1 MIIQCNRIIFPP
13 MVDDDDEVIRDAR
26 MKQAA
31 KNIRKRRVAFS
42 LDDVEKISEHEDS
55 RFVQIWFYYS
65 EPMVIEYP
73 FDEILKAWLENQE
86 SDDPDRLQFWIPA
99 N

>member
-1 MIIQCNRIIFPP
+1 MIIQCNRIIFPTII
-13 MVDDDDEVIRDAR
+13 DDDDEVIRDAKL
-26 MKQAA
+26 KQAA
-31 KNIRKRRVAFS
+31 KNIRKRRVAFH

-55 RFVQIWFYYS
+55 RFVQVWFYYS

-73 FDEILKAWLENQE
+73 FEEMLKAWLENQE
-86 SDDPDRLQFWIPA
+86 NDSEDRLQFWIPA